1 MNIGIDLDNTIIDY
15 SDVFIIAA
23 DYLKISLPEC
33 VKSKFEI
40 REFLRSTEGGESTWQ
55 RIQGIV
61 YGKFLNKHAKI
72 FPGLLRFL
80 WRCREKG
87 YEITIVSHKT
97 EFGNYDIDEYSLRD
111 EASSFLFSQSITSG
125 ENPLV
130 KNVFFHNNYLD
141 KINFIKHHNFD
152 WFIDDLEDVIID
164 LCEIDNLNLILFNTP
179 PTKKYFEV
187 NHNHSISYLDNWQI
201 IDSLINGSWSNSE
214 INNIAHQLTSYS
226 VKEFVKI
233 NNGGNGGVYKLILAN
248 NQTVKLKIY
257 PIDLFHDRLYS
268 ELVATNGIIA
278 SGLIN
283 TPKIIAYN
291 LPLNICIFD
300 WLEGDRVISIDYNYI
315 DQCLSFLTNLHSL
328 RYSSAF
334 VSVPLA
340 SSSCFSGLDIERQIN
355 NRVAQFKI
363 PRLLSP
369 DLDSF
374 FVQNFLPFQRE
385 LFNWARFIFS
395 NFSDFDIPI
404 SINHQTLSPS
414 DFGFHNSIR
423 DFNGILYFI
432 DFEYFGWDDPVKLI
446 SDFIFHPGMS
456 LTNDQISYWQAGA
469 LKIYGEDLIQRLN
482 IFRPLYGLIW
492 CLIILND
499 FRLEVWD
506 RRVLSDESKKINKK
520 EILLEKLNQSIALL
534 NNLKACHYEK
544 LFEVNLNAT

>member
-130 KNVFFHNNYLD
+130 KNVFFHNNYVD

-164 LCEIDNLNLILFNTP
+164 LCEIDNLNLVLFNTP
-179 PTKKYFEV
+179 PTKRYFEY
-187 NHNHSISYLDNWQI
+187 NHNHSLSYLDNWQI

-214 INNIAHQLTSYS
+214 INNIAYQLTSYS
-226 VKEFVKI
+226 VKEFIKI

-268 ELVATNGIIA
+268 ELIATNGIIA

-283 TPKIIAYN
+283 IPKIIAYN
-291 LPLNICIFD
+291 LPLDICIFD
-300 WLEGDRVISIDYNYI
+300 WLEGDRVISIDYNDI

-340 SSSCFSGLDIERQIN
+340 SSSCFSGLDIEKQIN

-385 LFNWARFIFS
+385 LFNWARFNFS

-404 SINHQTLSPS
+404 SINHQT
-414 DFGFHNSIR
+414 
-423 DFNGILYFI
+423 
-432 DFEYFGWDDPVKLI
+432 
-446 SDFIFHPGMS
+446 
-456 LTNDQISYWQAGA
+456 
-469 LKIYGEDLIQRLN
+469 
-482 IFRPLYGLIW
+482 
-492 CLIILND
+492 
-499 FRLEVWD
+499 
-506 RRVLSDESKKINKK
+506 
-520 EILLEKLNQSIALL
+520 
-534 NNLKACHYEK
+534 
-544 LFEVNLNAT
+544 